1 MYIYNVYLKIYHI
14 YIYAFLKSI
23 YISDFGDKK
32 HDSRWM
38 GQTIQ
43 KDVLEGAIRDIHGRP
58 LHHLL
63 SGWYMKINQLLG
75 STKAFLETTNEIN
88 EHLPPNIQSVHC
100 YSIAGK
106 MRKRHSAKSERQD
119 MS

>member
-1 MYIYNVYLKIYHI
+1 MHALNQ
-14 YIYAFLKSI
+14 F
-23 YISDFGDKK
+23 ISVILGIKN
-32 HDSRWM
+32 
-38 GQTIQ
+38 TIQ
-43 KDVLEGAIRDIHGRP
+43 GGWGKPSKRMFWKGPLEIHMEDHGRP

>member
-1 MYIYNVYLKIYHI
+1 
-14 YIYAFLKSI
+14 
-23 YISDFGDKK
+23 
-32 HDSRWM
+32 
-38 GQTIQ
+38 
-43 KDVLEGAIRDIHGRP
+43 
-58 LHHLL
+58 
-63 SGWYMKINQLLG
+63 MKIKQLLG
-75 STKAFLETTNEIN
+75 STKAFWETTNEIN